1 MQRVVGEDRDQPP
14 HQRHFQPHSG
24 GHGRPQASSH
34 GGRQGVCR
42 SRAAAPGL
50 PGEAAGAGRQDPGPR
65 DVADCTP
72 LHYCVKY
79 GSNAATLQ
87 MARLLLEQGADPN
100 AKDLMGIVPLSYGVL
115 QADVGFIK
123 LLLEFKA
130 DPGIPNVEGLA
141 PHMMTLVSPEISFL
155 LMEGM
160 KRSCLKL
167 FLHLCPLFRLRLRH
181 QLQLQ
186 PMLPLKN
193 VL

>member
-1 MQRVVGEDRDQPP
+1 MERTETSLRISAIFNPILGAMAAHRHHPMVAGKVFVGAELQHLACLVKLLELGAKTQAPGMWRTAHP
-14 HQRHFQPHSG
+14 STT
-24 GHGRPQASSH
+24 ASSM
-34 GGRQGVCR
+34 
-42 SRAAAPGL
+42 AAMRP
-50 PGEAAGAGRQDPGPR
+50 P
-65 DVADCTP
+65 
-72 LHYCVKY
+72 
-79 GSNAATLQ
+79 LQ
-87 MARLLLEQGADPN
+87 MARLLLEQGADPY

-160 KRSCLKL
+160 KRSCSKL